1 MLRNKVKRM
10 FRSQNES
17 IMKQVSLIILSCLL
31 LLPAGMKAEDDMP
44 KQWTLRNC
52 IDYALEHNITIRRNR
67 INVESTQ
74 EDVKTAKADFLP
86 SLSGNISQRIVNR
99 PNSASGTI
107 ISGDN
112 ITTSE
117 SKTSYN
123 GSYGIDANWTVY
135 NGSKRVNT
143 LKQQQLNSRIAELT
157 VDESENSIEENI
169 TQLYVQI
176 LYSAEAVKVN
186 ESTLEVSRKEF
197 ERGQELFN
205 AGSIASSDLAQLEA
219 QVSNDNYQLVT
230 SQTTLQNYKLQLKQL
245 LELDGDFEMD
255 LFLPPLDDSSV
266 LIPLPTKDD
275 VYQTALN
282 LRPEIESSKLNIE
295 ASDMN
300 IKIARA
306 GYIPSLSLSAGI
318 GTTNANG
325 NDFSFSEQVKQNW
338 NNSIGLTLSIPI
350 FDKRQ
355 TKSAV
360 NKAKLQ
366 RQTSE
371 LDLMDNQKTLYK
383 TIESL
388 WLSANSAQQQ
398 YVAATQKLKST
409 QASYALVS
417 EQFNL
422 GMKNTVELLTE
433 KNNLL
438 SAQQETLQAKYT
450 AILNAGLLRFYQGEE
465 IDLP

>member
-1 MLRNKVKRM
+1 
-10 FRSQNES
+10 
-17 IMKQVSLIILSCLL
+17 MKQVSLIILSCLL

-67 INVESTQ
+67 ISVESTQ

-99 PNSASGTI
+99 PNNTSGTI

-123 GSYGIDANWTVY
+123 GSYGIDASWTVY
-135 NGSKRVNT
+135 NGSKRMNT
-143 LKQQQLNSRIAELT
+143 VKQQQLNSRMAELT
-157 VDESENSIEENI
+157 VDQSENSIEENI

-197 ERGQELFN
+197 ERGQQLFD

-230 SQTTLQNYKLQLKQL
+230 AQTTLQNYKLQLKQL

-255 LFLPPLDDSSV
+255 LFLPQLDDSSV

-282 LRPEIESSKLNIE
+282 LRPEIESGKLNIE

-306 GYIPSLSLSAGI
+306 GYIPTLSLSAGI

-355 TKSAV
+355 TKSTI

-366 RQTSE
+366 MQTSQ
-371 LDLMDNQKTLYK
+371 LDLMDEQKTLYK

-465 IDLP
+465 INLL